1 MTDRNSMEVY
11 LELSNQRYGDL
22 TPKEQ
27 KVVRIGSV
35 VATYQTEMEKHR
47 TSGMMEEYT
56 IAEDNVLI
64 FLSQLEIAVTEI

>member
-1 MTDRNSMEVY
+1 MEVY

>member
-1 MTDRNSMEVY
+1 M
-11 LELSNQRYGDL
+11 
-22 TPKEQ
+22 
-27 KVVRIGSV
+27 RIGSV